1 MFTPGTLIN
10 FTPFYFSD
18 GSFKNKYFLVLANNS
33 NDILVA
39 SLPTSKDHIPDS
51 VIKKHGCITDER
63 AKISCYFFE
72 KNKII
77 SECGTFGFPEN
88 TYIYGEQL
96 RFFSLKLLQ
105 AGYKNTGKDYAIK
118 CKLSSGEFESVK
130 ECLKKSGVV
139 ARKFKMYL

>member
-1 MFTPGTLIN
+1 MFTPGTLIY

-18 GSFKNKYFLVLANNS
+18 GSFKNKYFLVLSS
-33 NDILVA
+33 NDNDIIIA
-39 SLPTSKDHIPDS
+39 SLPTSRNHIPDS
-51 VIKKHGCITDER
+51 MIKKHGCITNDEM
-63 AKISCYFFE
+63 KISCYFFQ

-105 AGYKNTGKDYAIK
+105 VSYKNTGKDYTVK
-118 CKLSSGEFESVK
+118 CKLSSAEFESVR

-139 ARKFKMYL
+139 ARKFKKHL